1 VKGGTVVNK
10 KASEMMGEPVAAG
23 VRLEAAEL
31 TREAVG
37 WVAGKV
43 LTGSDVEPASLPG
56 DHEGI
61 HYVAVG
67 STKVGFFS
75 MKQGFF
81 KNSLEELLVERPR
94 SEVKV
99 VEIEGGAMPKA
110 HFVFEDGTHYALMC
124 PRMNLGAL
132 KDVREL
138 LLTE

>member
-1 VKGGTVVNK
+1 MEK
-10 KASEMMGEPVAAG
+10 KAGEMMSEPVAAG

-37 WVAGKV
+37 PGTGKL
-43 LTGSDVEPASLPG
+43 LTGSDAEGASLPG

-81 KNSLEELLVERPR
+81 KNSLKELLVEHPR
-94 SEVKV
+94 SDVKAV
-99 VEIEGGAMPKA
+99 DIEGGAMPRA
-110 HFVFEDGTHYALMC
+110 HFLFEDGTHYALMC

-132 KDVREL
+132 KKVREL
-138 LLTE
+138 LVTE

>member
-1 VKGGTVVNK
+1 MNQ
-10 KASEMMGEPVAAG
+10 KASEMMGEPVDVG

-37 WVAGKV
+37 RVAGKV
-43 LTGSDVEPASLPG
+43 LTGTDAGSASLPG
-56 DHEGI
+56 DHTGI

-81 KNSLEELLVERPR
+81 KNSLKELLVEHPR
-94 SEVKV
+94 SDVKA

-110 HFVFEDGTHYALMC
+110 HFIFRDGTHYVLMC
-124 PRMNLGAL
+124 PKMNLGAL
-132 KDVREL
+132 KKVREL
-138 LLTE
+138 LVTE